1 MYKWNIMWY
10 NIKKWADFR
19 KISSAV
25 WKAWGFMKKAVS
37 LILLCAMLVLLTCC
51 SGGTTPVETFLL
63 AVKKMDT
70 VKMEELMTSDS
81 ASMAARIKEY
91 ADSLDS
97 EKCAVLISLYSELK
111 YAILEESEVENET
124 KTVLVALTIPDIAAV
139 KSFAE
144 AKTAVSGESAY
155 EIVGTMLSDG
165 AVSSSYMTEKKIA
178 VAIKLENEKWLIPY
192 SESENGELIAALSL
206 VEMLRFFA
214 LG

>member
-1 MYKWNIMWY
+1 
-10 NIKKWADFR
+10 
-19 KISSAV
+19 
-25 WKAWGFMKKAVS
+25 MKKAVS
-37 LILLCAMLVLLTCC
+37 LILLLSMLVLLPCC
-51 SGGTTPVETFLL
+51 SGGTTPVESFLL
-63 AVKKMDT
+63 AVRKMDT

-81 ASMAARIKEY
+81 AAMAARIKEY

-97 EKCAVLISLYSELK
+97 EKRAVLISLYSELK
-111 YAILEESEVENET
+111 YTISEESEAENGT
-124 KTVLVALTIPDIAAV
+124 KTVLVALTIPDMAAV

-165 AVSSSYMTEKKIA
+165 TVSGSYMREKKIT
-178 VAIKLENEKWLIPY
+178 VTMKLENEKWLIPY
-192 SESENGELIAALSL
+192 SESENGELVTALFL